1 VDLIDVAVGR
11 SGPATIQIAL
21 AGGEAGHYVG
31 VGLQAKCVA
40 DALAVLDERIQVV
53 HEQLIDAVPNLVG
66 VDAVFGFVESNRV
79 GDDIRQALLELL
91 DVGPH
96 SICGSFLAA
105 SAELDHGNPDQPDV
119 AVDIYDMGNGI
130 QAFGL
135 FTDEA
140 GDNQEDMG
148 AGTMGFKT
156 DQGLGFIKGPYYVKI
171 SRSNDR
177 VPMER
182 FAEAIDGNIG
192 ATFDPFAL
200 FSQLPDLGQVAG
212 TRYIKEAYRGLDF
225 ANNVIEREY
234 RIQGKRVQV
243 ALFTQN
249 ADEISRLVTAF
260 REFFEGSD
268 TPYDMIEKGGLTLY
282 QIQDPYEGDWVLLP
296 RPDTLLGLFGSFDD
310 GLVEKLLADSGG
322 QPGS

>member
-1 VDLIDVAVGR
+1 MVTTRLNRLLLLALLPVIAAVLYVEGQRYDAALLQFNPSEYGSANETSFFPSQVDGYSR
-11 SGPATIQIAL
+11 SGQLRRFTKETLYEYVNGHAEYFIS
-21 AGGEAGHYVG
+21 AGFAGLTVGEYVREG
-31 VGLQAKCVA
+31 
-40 DALAVLDERIQVV
+40 
-53 HEQLIDAVPNLVG
+53 
-66 VDAVFGFVESNRV
+66 
-79 GDDIRQALLELL
+79 
-91 DVGPH
+91 
-96 SICGSFLAA
+96 
-105 SAELDHGNPDQPDV
+105 GNPDQPDV